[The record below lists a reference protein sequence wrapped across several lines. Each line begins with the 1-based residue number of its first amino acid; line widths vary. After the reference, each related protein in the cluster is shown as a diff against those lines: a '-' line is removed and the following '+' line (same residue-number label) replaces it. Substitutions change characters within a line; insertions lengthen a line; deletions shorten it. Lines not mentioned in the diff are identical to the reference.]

1 MRHPSGEDSFTAAPP
16 GPRRTVS
23 HALVV
28 REYEPLNG
36 LREDE
41 QRDLERFALAQ
52 STDEW
57 SQRRAVFALRNGRLH
72 AQNYVGIIETHRG
85 TVIGVFL
92 AMLRD
97 WRGLGEAQLDS
108 AGIRAIRHMDM
119 FEAFVHLFLASVVLL
134 TQRGFARAYRTREA
148 NLSCM
153 RGRIQ
158 ARFIL
163 DAKWKRLDPDAANHG
178 VSQDDAYQLFAYGKR
193 YGCRRVVLVYPRTTA
208 FRETLHFRFV
218 EDHDLEMVCFPFNVA
233 DSAGAV
239 GAMMRELR

>member
-1 MRHPSGEDSFTAAPP
+1 M
-16 GPRRTVS
+16 
-23 HALVV
+23 
-28 REYEPLNG
+28 
-36 LREDE
+36 
-41 QRDLERFALAQ
+41 ER
-52 STDEW
+52 
-57 SQRRAVFALRNGRLH
+57 G
-72 AQNYVGIIETHRG
+72 
-85 TVIGVFL
+85 
-92 AMLRD
+92 
-97 WRGLGEAQLDS
+97 
-108 AGIRAIRHMDM
+108 
-119 FEAFVHLFLASVVLL
+119 
-134 TQRGFARAYRTREA
+134 
-148 NLSCM
+148 
-153 RGRIQ
+153 Q